1 MKDVIKLIC
10 HLPPTSC
17 ELSAF
22 KNCVIRNAV
31 GEEKLSKAS
40 LADVLY
46 EVELTAFKL
55 QSVLQ
60 HRSHHMLSACK
71 LCQLE
76 WCRHYTSNERQE
88 TFLHTTLKR
97 QKNYAVCHVRLAALK
112 SSQTS
117 FRMKEEQCCNA
128 NWHQPGQK
136 FTSPA
141 LIFIQNKNSWGQ
153 QLEMSKGSTFFFK

>member
-17 ELSAF
+17 ELNAF

-40 LADVLY
+40 LADVLF

-76 WCRHYTSNERQE
+76 WCRHYRSNERQE

-97 QKNYAVCHVRLAALK
+97 QKIVPFVMLDWLLWRAARPAFVWKKNNAVMPTGISQVK
-112 SSQTS
+112 SLHHQLWSS
-117 FRMKEEQCCNA
+117 FRTRTA
-128 NWHQPGQK
+128 G
-136 FTSPA
+136 
-141 LIFIQNKNSWGQ
+141 
-153 QLEMSKGSTFFFK
+153 GSS

>member
-40 LADVLY
+40 LADVLF

-71 LCQLE
+71 LCQ
-76 WCRHYTSNERQE
+76 RFTVNSPTDQ
-88 TFLHTTLKR
+88 
-97 QKNYAVCHVRLAALK
+97 LAD
-112 SSQTS
+112 T
-117 FRMKEEQCCNA
+117 N
-128 NWHQPGQK
+128 
-136 FTSPA
+136 SPTYK
-141 LIFIQNKNSWGQ
+141 I
-153 QLEMSKGSTFFFK
+153 E